1 MATVSM
7 AYAILVVLVS
17 IAAVA
22 AVWKANKERV
32 NGDLRRVAKALHLRR

>member
-1 MATVSM
+1 MATVST
-7 AYAILVVLVS
+7 AYALLVVIFS

-22 AVWKANKERV
+22 AVWKANKDRV